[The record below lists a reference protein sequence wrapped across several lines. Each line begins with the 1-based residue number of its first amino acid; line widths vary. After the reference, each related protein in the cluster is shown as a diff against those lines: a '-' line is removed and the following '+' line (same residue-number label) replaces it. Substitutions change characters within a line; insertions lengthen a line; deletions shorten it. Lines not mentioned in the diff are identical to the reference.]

1 MTVGEL
7 IKKLESFDKD
17 KEVIMRP
24 PANYIYTIDGVML
37 SNDLPSRY
45 NKEDLDKVVIY

>member
-7 IKKLESFDKD
+7 ISKLESFDKD
-17 KEVIMRP
+17 KEVIIRQP
-24 PANYIYTIDGVML
+24 GGYIYTIDGVTS

-45 NKEDLDKVVIY
+45 NKEDLDKIVIY